1 MCKNALGLDRIY
13 VCSNSG
19 IHEPAWLQ
27 GAQPG
32 SPGQVQGDHIH
43 HAFFYVPWNFFPF
56 HGKYF
61 LSSAMENLVSSTIEN
76 IFIRQDKFS
85 IWSRLVIWNLDPR
98 VNVVRQEVQYC
109 ALRRRWKTLFLIW
122 GWVLMMD
129 WLWWWWWCQPGL
141 PWGLCLYL
149 TAVHWIRNS
158 ILSLPS

>member
-1 MCKNALGLDRIY
+1 MCKNALGLDRIHF
-13 VCSNSG
+13 CSNSG

-76 IFIRQDKFS
+76 IFIRHGQIFNFKQTC
-85 IWSRLVIWNLDPR
+85 NLESGSQGECGATGSPILCSPTTVKDTFLDMR
-98 VNVVRQEVQYC
+98 VSLDDGDGDDDGVRE
-109 ALRRRWKTLFLIW
+109 F
-122 GWVLMMD
+122 
-129 WLWWWWWCQPGL
+129 
-141 PWGLCLYL
+141 
-149 TAVHWIRNS
+149 
-158 ILSLPS
+158 